1 MIWKLFKLVYGS
13 IPSFIKAL
21 MKHPVI
27 FIKESRES
35 RRRAHEL
42 LPATNKLSYD
52 IPVFEE
58 GMPHSQSRDIY
69 CRPTYFCQS
78 DAPEIIAMANKLGA
92 FQKSDREYAEA
103 CFEFVKKN
111 IDFTFLQPL
120 GGAVK
125 TLSVGRGIC
134 MDNVN
139 LFMALC
145 RAGNI
150 PARYRIYNEAF
161 VSSTYDL
168 FTSGSPIV
176 KDWYNDSGYFIMHT
190 SCEVLI
196 DKEWLVGEF
205 VLPPELE
212 AGLGLPLSRLGDD
225 ASGAWCYRI
234 RESTVRFESLPRV
247 VAMGVSLSIRLMSG
261 LFMGIQLRVLD
272 KIEEGR
278 KILEEIG
285 EDEYSRRV
293 KETYTVVL
301 PDVSAKLYKSME
313 MVQEK

>member
-1 MIWKLFKLVYGS
+1 
-13 IPSFIKAL
+13 
-21 MKHPVI
+21 
-27 FIKESRES
+27 
-35 RRRAHEL
+35 
-42 LPATNKLSYD
+42 
-52 IPVFEE
+52 
-58 GMPHSQSRDIY
+58 
-69 CRPTYFCQS
+69 
-78 DAPEIIAMANKLGA
+78 
-92 FQKSDREYAEA
+92 
-103 CFEFVKKN
+103 
-111 IDFTFLQPL
+111 
-120 GGAVK
+120 
-125 TLSVGRGIC
+125 